1 MKAININKMVSC
13 GCKVKILIAD
23 WFAMLNKKMGGD
35 LDAIRTVGLYM
46 IEVWKSL
53 GVKTDEVE
61 FLWSS
66 EEIFNRPNEYWPL
79 VMDIAQKRSISR
91 IMR

>member
-35 LDAIRTVGLYM
+35 LDVIRTVGLYM
-46 IEVWKSL
+46 IEVYMEIAWCEDRRG
-53 GVKTDEVE
+53 GVPMV
-61 FLWSS
+61 L
-66 EEIFNRPNEYWPL
+66 
-79 VMDIAQKRSISR
+79 
-91 IMR
+91 